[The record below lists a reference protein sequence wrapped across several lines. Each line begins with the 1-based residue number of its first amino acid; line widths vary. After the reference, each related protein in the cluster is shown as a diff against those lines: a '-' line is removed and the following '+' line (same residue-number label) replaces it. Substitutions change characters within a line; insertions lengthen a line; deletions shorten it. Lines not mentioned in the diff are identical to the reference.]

1 VQDLYAEFK
10 AVIQAFNAE
19 GIAYAVCGGLAYS
32 IHVEVRA
39 TIDMDFLIQ
48 ASDLPRCQQLL
59 VQMGYTAHPRRMVF
73 RGGTVAI
80 QRLWKPQEQGGD
92 ALVIDLLIADEASM
106 PGIWGGREEHVWE
119 GLSVWVVSR
128 DGLVALKRLR
138 GSEVDLADI
147 RRLTEQGESE

>member
-39 TIDMDFLIQ
+39 TIDMDFLIGPP
-48 ASDLPRCQQLL
+48 DLPRSQQLL
-59 VQMGYTAHPRRMVF
+59 VQMGYTPHPRRMVF
-73 RGGTVAI
+73 RGGSVTI

-92 ALVIDLLIADEASM
+92 VLVIDLLIADEASM
-106 PGIWGGREEHVWE
+106 PGVWDGREEHVWE
-119 GLSVWVVSR
+119 CLSVWVVSR

-147 RRLTEQGESE
+147 RRLTEERENE

>member
-1 VQDLYAEFK
+1 MQDLYAEFK

-19 GIAYAVCGGLAYS
+19 GIPYAVCGGLAYS

-80 QRLWKPQEQGGD
+80 QRLWKPEERGGD

-119 GLSVWVVSR
+119 GLSVRVVSR